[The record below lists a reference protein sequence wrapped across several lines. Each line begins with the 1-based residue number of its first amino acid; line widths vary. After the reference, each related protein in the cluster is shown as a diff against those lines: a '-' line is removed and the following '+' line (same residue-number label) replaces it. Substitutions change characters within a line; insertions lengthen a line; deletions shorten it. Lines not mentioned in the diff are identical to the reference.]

1 MWAPAWVRQGAGITR
16 GLGSQ
21 TNNVTTT
28 ATTTPIVAAY
38 FPEWGIYGRDVQ
50 IAEVPADRLTHLIY
64 AFARIG
70 NDGRVQLF
78 DSYAATEK
86 RFTDPDDAVGGQADS
101 WFYPASDPRSDQS
114 VWGNFNQIAE
124 LKALHPHL
132 RTSIAIGGWTLSGNF
147 STTLDS
153 AAERELFSQSVVDF
167 LRTYTMF
174 DGVDFDWEYPGGGG
188 LESNATSPNDGANY
202 VATLQL
208 LRQKLDDL
216 GAELGRRYE
225 ISVASAAGVD
235 KIPNFRLEEL
245 STVVDF
251 FNLMTYDFHGT
262 WESSTGHQAPL
273 RGDAIGYDISTAVD
287 RYLQAGV
294 DPSQIV
300 IGAPAY
306 TRAWKGV
313 LSSPDEYGVADYG
326 YGDSAAGAA
335 PGSFEAGVYDYKDL
349 LSTLRAG
356 GWQLIWDDNAQ
367 AAYLWNPAQQIFSS
381 FETPATIALKSAW
394 AREQGLGGVMFW
406 DLSNDAVGDSES
418 LIEAAADFWLDGRSF
433 AEIAAASGLRFDAVV
448 GGNGQFDLADVL
460 RDPASAGPTLPVEL
474 QPQPVVPQPGV
485 QPPAE
490 TLVPPTDLPPTEVPP
505 ISAPSSAP
513 TTAAAVVVGLQLN
526 GQWGG
531 AFEGQLLLTNTTAQ
545 SLSNWSVRFNSRYE
559 LRGVSDF
566 TLQQSRQ
573 ADGTWQVTLTPPSWG
588 TTLQPGVTARSYVQG
603 LIPAGGQLPRLDGAL
618 VLVSDGAT
626 TSSTTSSETPSATP
640 ELSPPSSVSAPPT
653 PTTDPLIGGSVNPQA
668 PSPVDVLVGSGDIRL
683 LARDDQAERFR
694 LGYAWGRQLSI
705 SGFDPLHDVIDLRG
719 FWGEGQ
725 QAQVLGTAEGVR
737 VDLPFNQQSVLL
749 PGVSLDQWSS
759 QALQIWAG

>member
-1 MWAPAWVRQGAGITR
+1 MWSPGWGRHGGGIPKSWAAQHNT
-16 GLGSQ
+16 
-21 TNNVTTT
+21 VT
-28 ATTTPIVAAY
+28 TTTPIVAAY

-50 IAEVPADRLTHLIY
+50 IADVPADRLTHLIY

-70 NDGRVQLF
+70 TDGRMQLF

-101 WFYPASDPRSDQS
+101 WFYPASDPRSGQS

-147 STTLDS
+147 STSLDS
-153 AAERELFSQSVVDF
+153 ADERELFSQSVVDF

-188 LESNATSPNDGANY
+188 LESNASSPNDGANY

-208 LRQKLDDL
+208 LRHKLDGL

-235 KIPNFRLEEL
+235 KIPNFRLAEL
-245 STVVDF
+245 KTVVDF
-251 FNLMTYDFHGT
+251 FNVMTYDFHGT
-262 WESSTGHQAPL
+262 WESLTGHQAPL
-273 RGDAIGYDISTAVD
+273 RGDAIGYDISTAID

-300 IGAPAY
+300 LGAPAY

-313 LSSPDEYGVADYG
+313 QASPDDYGVVDYG

-349 LSTLRAG
+349 LAKLRAG

-367 AAYLWNPAQQIFSS
+367 AAYLWNPAHQIFSS

-394 AREQGLGGVMFW
+394 AREKGLGGMMFW

-433 AEIAAASGLRFDAVV
+433 AEIAAASGLHFDAVV

-460 RDPASAGPTLPVEL
+460 RDPASAGPALAVAL
-474 QPQPVVPQPGV
+474 QPQPVVPQPQPQPAV
-485 QPPAE
+485 QPTAEPTVPQSVAQPVAPPLSPANPAS
-490 TLVPPTDLPPTEVPP
+490 T
-505 ISAPSSAP
+505 SAGGVS
-513 TTAAAVVVGLQLN
+513 VDLQLN

-531 AFEGQLLLTNTTAQ
+531 AFEGQLLLTNSTAQ
-545 SLSNWSVRFNSRYE
+545 PLSSWSVSFNSRYE

-566 TLQQSRQ
+566 TLRQSRQ
-573 ADGTWQVTLTPPSWG
+573 ADGSWQVTLTPPSWG

-603 LIPAGGQLPRLDGAL
+603 VIPAGGQLPSLDAAL
-618 VLVSDGAT
+618 VLISGGGT
-626 TSSTTSSETPSATP
+626 TSTTTSVTPLPSPQTT
-640 ELSPPSSVSAPPT
+640 LS
-653 PTTDPLIGGSVNPQA
+653 TDPLTGGVVSPPA
-668 PSPVDVLVGSGDIRL
+668 HSPVDVLVGSGETRL
-683 LARDDQAERFR
+683 QARSDQGERFK

-705 SGFDPLHDVIDLRG
+705 SGFDPQHDVIDLRG

-725 QAQVLGTAEGVR
+725 QARVLGSAEGVR
-737 VDLPFNQQSVLL
+737 IDLAFNQQAVLL
-749 PGVSLDQWSS
+749 PGVSLEQWGS